1 MSHVTGVFA
10 SGGGGGG
17 GEWVVWGG
25 ERTVQAFV
33 FHTVLPG
40 KVLGTSGKGW
50 RRFWLSS
57 FLELGGRSG
66 LWNPA
71 VVLVFTFPPLTPP
84 RRILTGKGFHERL
97 GGSNSAE

>member
-40 KVLGTSGKGW
+40 KFWEKSGKGW

-57 FLELGGRSG
+57 FLELGSRSG

-71 VVLVFTFPPLTPP
+71 GVLVFAPPP
-84 RRILTGKGFHERL
+84 RPPIE
-97 GGSNSAE
+97 S